1 MQTRMMQRPVPVGP
15 ILLALA
21 AALAL
26 LLALPGQSV
35 ATKYLNDLFVLL
47 DSAYRVAGG
56 QVPNRDFHTVLG
68 PLASYV
74 PAIGY
79 GLSGTW
85 GGAMPT
91 GMALLMVAL
100 ALPMAHIL
108 SSRLHPVIALPF
120 GIFLLLIIAVPII
133 LGESSTALSFAKFYN
148 RIGWAAL
155 GALLVMYLRPDRAH
169 ARQDLLDTLCA
180 AFLTLV
186 MVYTKLTYGLVALA
200 FLAFMLF
207 DSRQRRWAAGALG
220 LTLIA
225 GLVIEAFWQSSLA
238 YLADLRL
245 ALDVGGRLR
254 GTWGQITDHVLGNMT
269 DYVLAA
275 LFAGLALRLTRSL
288 RDALFYGFC
297 AVTGFLIINQNFQAW
312 GIVTLHAAAA
322 VAAET
327 ILRNEDSQALDP
339 GERRWSISA
348 GAKLLFLALVLPT
361 IVHCAA
367 ALGLHTVAATTRA
380 GQGVALPHLGEV
392 RLANLWTWSEYDMGA
407 AYLATLQD
415 GAQALSGLDR
425 RPNAIVVLDAANPFS
440 IALNAPPSTGDTPW
454 LQWDR
459 TLNASSFIPAE
470 TLLAKAEI
478 VMEPKPAPDSDA
490 ANPPVPSLYGSYI
503 AANYDLVRET
513 EHWKIHRRSRAAKPQ
528 ATVQKANPS

>member
-1 MQTRMMQRPVPVGP
+1 MRIEQMQRGAPVGP

-21 AALAL
+21 AAFAL
-26 LLALPGQSV
+26 LLALPGQTV

-56 QVPNRDFHTVLG
+56 QVPNRDFHTILG
-68 PLASYV
+68 PIASYV

-91 GMALLMVAL
+91 GMALLTVAL
-100 ALPMAHIL
+100 ALPIAHVL
-108 SSRLHPVIALPF
+108 SSRLRPVIALPF
-120 GIFLLLIIAVPII
+120 GIFLLLILAVPIL
-133 LGESSTALSFAKFYN
+133 LGESITALSFAKFYN

-155 GALLVMYLRPDRAH
+155 GALLVMYLGPGRAH

-180 AFLTLV
+180 ALLTLV
-186 MVYTKLTYGLVALA
+186 MLYTKLTYGVVAIA
-200 FLAFMLF
+200 FMAFMLF
-207 DSRQRRWAAGALG
+207 DPRQRRWAAGALG
-220 LTLIA
+220 LTFVA
-225 GLVIEAFWQSSLA
+225 GLAVETFWQSSLA
-238 YLADLRL
+238 YLVDLRL

-254 GTWGQITDHVLGNMT
+254 GTWGQITDHILGNMT
-269 DYVLAA
+269 DYVLVA
-275 LFAGLALRLTRSL
+275 LFASLALRLTRRV
-288 RDALFYGFC
+288 RDAMFYGFC

-322 VAAET
+322 TAAET
-327 ILRNEDSQALDP
+327 ILRHEDTQALDP
-339 GERRWSISA
+339 GERRWSLSA

-367 ALGLHTVAATTRA
+367 ALGLHAVAAGARA
-380 GQGVALPHLGEV
+380 GQAVALPHLGEV

-407 AYLATLQD
+407 AYIATLQD
-415 GAQALSGLDR
+415 GAEALSSLDR
-425 RPNAIVVLDAANPFS
+425 KPSGIVVLDLANPFS
-440 IALNAPPSTGDTPW
+440 MALNAPPPTGDTPW

-470 TLLAKAEI
+470 TLLARAEI

-490 ANPPVPSLYGSYI
+490 AKPQLPSLYGPYI
-503 AANYDLVRET
+503 TANFDLVRET
-513 EHWKIHRRSRAAKPQ
+513 EHWKIHRRTQAADPQ
-528 ATVQKANPS
+528 ATLKGANPS